1 MFSLFVLASHICAS
15 SSTLSLTT
23 GVRAEDYIKVML
35 DRTDV
40 AETLKYIDE
49 LAIAELQMTAAET
62 YVIARE
68 GKRPSES
75 HAKLR
80 V

>member
-1 MFSLFVLASHICAS
+1 MSSLFVRVSHICAS
-15 SSTLSLTT
+15 SSTLSLT
-23 GVRAEDYIKVML
+23 GVHAEDYIKVML

-68 GKRPSES
+68 GNGLSES
-75 HAKLR
+75 HALWF
-80 V
+80 